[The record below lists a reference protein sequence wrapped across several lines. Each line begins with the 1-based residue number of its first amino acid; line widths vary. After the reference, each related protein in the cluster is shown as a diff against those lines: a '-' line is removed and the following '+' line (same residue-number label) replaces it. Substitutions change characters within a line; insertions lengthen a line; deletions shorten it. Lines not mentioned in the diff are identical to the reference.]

1 MHYNLL
7 NNNFWTITA
16 RMSTLIYANC
26 VSAWCQFNYSCL
38 VFSKLLVFILVE
50 EFVAGFLGSKQLI
63 KLNGYSKKMHHFVI
77 RVLQLCSL
85 LGGQKV
91 KKLQTNCYKNCIYLV
106 ENLMNIIS
114 KGCPRFFAFG
124 FDARDYER
132 KCCVFWRALCT
143 STSTAWY
150 VYTYVHECKS
160 ERCIV
165 IWSLSIFSV
174 VQFRV

>member
-85 LGGQKV
+85 RVGKRW
-91 KKLQTNCYKNCIYLV
+91 KNCKQIAIKTAIIWWKISWTLFSKV
-106 ENLMNIIS
+106 VLDFSLLALMRAITSENVVCFGVHCAPAPAPHDVYIRMCMNVS
-114 KGCPRFFAFG
+114 RSG
-124 FDARDYER
+124 
-132 KCCVFWRALCT
+132 AL
-143 STSTAWY
+143 
-150 VYTYVHECKS
+150 
-160 ERCIV
+160 
-165 IWSLSIFSV
+165 
-174 VQFRV
+174 